1 MPKSFDL
8 VDAEAQMR
16 AAYASAEPK
25 NMAGVLAV
33 NPMAVDVHAAFM
45 RWALTNNQA
54 RTGTAEDRMN
64 AACMLLTGMG
74 LSMAGTFGKDASAVA
89 TAMAQSIAIMLSTG
103 FERAAAGKLR
113 VDTFP
118 LNSKEEHD
126 G

>member
-8 VDAEAQMR
+8 VDAEAKMR
-16 AAYASAEPK
+16 ASYASAEPK
-25 NMAGVLAV
+25 NTAGELAV
-33 NPMAVDVHAAFM
+33 NPMAADVHAAFM

-64 AACMLLTGMG
+64 AACMLLAGMG
-74 LSMAGTFGKDASAVA
+74 LSMAGTFGKDAPVVA
-89 TAMAQSIAIMLSTG
+89 TAMAQSIAVMLSTG

-118 LNSKEEHD
+118 LNSKEEPD